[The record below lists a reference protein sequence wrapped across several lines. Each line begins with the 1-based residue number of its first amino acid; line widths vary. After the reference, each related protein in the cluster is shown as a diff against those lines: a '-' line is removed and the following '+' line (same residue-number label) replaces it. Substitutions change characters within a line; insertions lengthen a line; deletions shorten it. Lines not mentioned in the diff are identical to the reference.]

1 MRVTFLGTGTSHGIP
16 MIGCGCAVCRSDDPH
31 NKRLRPSVF
40 VEAGDTHLLIDA
52 TPDFRTQALRAG
64 IRAVDAVLV
73 THTHADHVLGLDDL
87 RVFTEQAGKPMP
99 IYGSTSALA
108 DLRRMFPYACT
119 EKPAWPS
126 LPSFALHTI
135 EPDLKFEIGDF
146 KLRAVEL
153 PHGHARVFGFIF
165 GREFAYLTD
174 CNAVAPAIVQAIEG
188 VTVLVLDALRDRPHP
203 THLTIA
209 AATGIAGQVGAK
221 LTLLTHLCHDVDHAT
236 VENAL
241 PASVRLARDGLRIE
255 IDEGVCRILD

>member
-1 MRVTFLGTGTSHGIP
+1 VL
-16 MIGCGCAVCRSDDPH
+16 
-31 NKRLRPSVF
+31 

-99 IYGSTSALA
+99 IYGSASALA

-119 EKPAWPS
+119 DKPAWPS
-126 LPSFALHTI
+126 LPSFALHTV
-135 EPDLKFEIGDF
+135 EPDLQFEIGDF

-153 PHGHARVFGFIF
+153 PHGRARVLGFIF
-165 GREFAYLTD
+165 GRDFAYLTD
-174 CNAVAPAIVQAIEG
+174 CNAVAPSIVQAIKG
-188 VTVLVLDALRDRPHP
+188 VTVLALDGLRDRPHP

-221 LTLLTHLCHDVDHAT
+221 LTLLTHLCHEVDHAK
-236 VENAL
+236 VENSL
-241 PASVRLARDGLRIE
+241 PAIVRLAYDGLRIE
-255 IDEGVCRILD
+255 INEGFCRILD